1 MSHGFLVRARVGGAW
16 ACSSSQFEWRLFI
29 SLLARVV
36 SSLINF
42 SFCVM
47 AAASTCSA
55 PVLFILLAAFASTSG
70 ALVFIS
76 PLIRVFHNSPTTH
89 HNPPQ
94 LTTTV
99 VGELWVS
106 CGELWWACHNSP
118 QNGWQLWQGILWPP
132 QVATIRPQLPPQRAT
147 TCHNIPPFN
156 HILPQFYHILPH
168 FTTISM
174 RFASFHSIIIINYA

>member
-1 MSHGFLVRARVGGAW
+1 MDSSRGVHGANCRSVSSSSCLGQLSVFRGNFLSSEKSCLFFVSFPARHDSQFLVLRIVHTAVW
-16 ACSSSQFEWRLFI
+16 
-29 SLLARVV
+29 
-36 SSLINF
+36 
-42 SFCVM
+42 
-47 AAASTCSA
+47 
-55 PVLFILLAAFASTSG
+55 
-70 ALVFIS
+70 S

-132 QVATIRPQLPPQRAT
+132 QVATICPQLPPQRAT